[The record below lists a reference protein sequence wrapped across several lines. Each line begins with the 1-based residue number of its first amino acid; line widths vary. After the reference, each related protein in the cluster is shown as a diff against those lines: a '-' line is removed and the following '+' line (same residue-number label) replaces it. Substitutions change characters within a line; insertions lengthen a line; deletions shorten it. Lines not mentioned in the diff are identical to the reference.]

1 MIKKSKRVRDAWMNV
16 LRRMVKKE
24 VKNVNIPS
32 FKIPSSVKSLQGF
45 QWQRVI
51 REESNYSILLLTGL
65 LQESLSCRWNKSNDM

>member
-16 LRRMVKKE
+16 LRRMVKIE

-32 FKIPSSVKSLQGF
+32 FKIPSSVKFLQEF

-51 REESNYSILLLTGL
+51 REESYSILLLTGL